1 MNVETGFRGYTSE
14 ALRAALMQVIHDTTY
29 GAGYLAP
36 PRCCSLIARGMVEAM
51 MRGDVETCKIV
62 EGALLSKLGPEAV
75 AAVSRSVRTMNA
87 PAANTNKNVL
97 LWTRDDDPPNEIARQ
112 IRELSR

>member
-14 ALRAALMQVIHDTTY
+14 ALRAALVQVIHDATY
-29 GAGYLAP
+29 GAGFLEH
-36 PRCCSLIARGMVEAM
+36 RLCSLLARGMVEAM

-62 EGALLSKLGPEAV
+62 EGTLLSKLGPEAV

>member
-1 MNVETGFRGYTSE
+1 MNFETGFRGYTSE
-14 ALRAALMQVIHDTTY
+14 ALRAALVQVIHDATY
-29 GAGYLAP
+29 GAGCLA
-36 PRCCSLIARGMVEAM
+36 PRCCSLVARGIVEAM

-75 AAVSRSVRTMNA
+75 AAVSRSVRTMNG
-87 PAANTNKNVL
+87 AAHTNKV

>member
-36 PRCCSLIARGMVEAM
+36 RCCSLIARGMVEAM

-62 EGALLSKLGPEAV
+62 EGTLLSKLGPEAV
-75 AAVSRSVRTMNA
+75 AAVSRSVRTMNGA
-87 PAANTNKNVL
+87 THTNEV

>member
-14 ALRAALMQVIHDTTY
+14 ALRAALVQVIHDATY
-29 GAGYLAP
+29 GAGFLE
-36 PRCCSLIARGMVEAM
+36 PRLCSLLARGMVEAM

-62 EGALLSKLGPEAV
+62 EGTLLSKLGPEAV
-75 AAVSRSVRTMNA
+75 SAVSRSVRTMNSA
-87 PAANTNKNVL
+87 TTTSKL
-97 LWTRDDDPPNEIARQ
+97 MWTRDDDPPNEIARQ